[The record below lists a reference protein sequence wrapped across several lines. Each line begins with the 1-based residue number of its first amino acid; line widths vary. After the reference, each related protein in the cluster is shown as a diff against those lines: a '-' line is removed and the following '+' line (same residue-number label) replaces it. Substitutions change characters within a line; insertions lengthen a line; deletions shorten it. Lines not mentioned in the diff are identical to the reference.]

1 MKLKIRCDYK
11 AHKLQVTSDMY
22 HIRLVMLIM
31 EVFTGPKPS
40 RFLFLMGLSCLLVLL
55 LGSAQLPAFYTQYA
69 PVVLPATAILSCTI
83 CKQGPPT
90 FTTEGNHEEHYKQKL
105 IINILFQEE
114 INDLYT

>member
-55 LGSAQLPAFYTQYA
+55 LASAKLPAFYAQYA
-69 PVVLPATAILSCTI
+69 PVVLPATAILGCKI
-83 CKQGPPT
+83 CRHGPPQHHS
-90 FTTEGNHEEHYKQKL
+90 FSL
-105 IINILFQEE
+105 
-114 INDLYT
+114 